1 MQCVGYRAYGYN
13 NDQLM
18 KLLSMIEPGWF
29 IAALT
34 LISAIVSAAVSVATR
49 PSRKDVN
56 EMIDIKVNARFDIL
70 EKEVAEVKKD
80 VKTLLQRT
88 AVKSKTK

>member
-1 MQCVGYRAYGYN
+1 
-13 NDQLM
+13 M